1 MMEKNAYICLHN
13 KTTTRSD
20 KYTRMARTEAKDY
33 ITIAREFTDKYLKL
47 SEEDLQL
54 FASLIDERRKLKKG
68 EVFITEGMVCRHLV
82 YIDKGLVRQFYYK
95 DGHDVTEHFASDG
108 ISMHCIESVYHQVP
122 TRLMAEALEPSVVYY
137 VNYARLADLM
147 EKSVGLCRFYRI
159 YQEEDLI
166 ISQHKADAIRFDSSK
181 DRYERFLREYPEA
194 AKRAPLQHIAS
205 YLLMTPE
212 TLSRVR
218 AGTL

>member
-1 MMEKNAYICLHN
+1 M
-13 KTTTRSD
+13 T
-20 KYTRMARTEAKDY
+20 RTEIKDD
-33 ITIAREFTDKYLKL
+33 ITIARELTGKYLKL
-47 SEEDLQL
+47 SDEDIRL
-54 FASLIDERRKLKKG
+54 FATLIDDRRRLKKG
-68 EVFITEGMVCRHLV
+68 EVFITDGMVCRHLI

-95 DGHDVTEHFASDG
+95 DGHDVTEHFASEG
-108 ISMHCIESVYHQVP
+108 YAMHCIESVYHQIP
-122 TRLMAEALEPSVVYY
+122 THLMAEALEPSVVYY

-147 EKSVGLCRFYRI
+147 EKSAGLCRFYRI

-166 ISQHKADAIRFDSSK
+166 ITQHKADAFRYESSK
-181 DRYERFLREYPEA
+181 ERYERFLKDYPEA

-218 AGTL
+218 AGAL

>member
-1 MMEKNAYICLHN
+1 M
-13 KTTTRSD
+13 T
-20 KYTRMARTEAKDY
+20 RTEIKDD
-33 ITIAREFTDKYLKL
+33 ITIARELTGKYLKL
-47 SEEDLQL
+47 SDEDVRL
-54 FASLIDERRKLKKG
+54 FATLIDDRRRLKKG
-68 EVFITEGMVCRHLV
+68 EVFITDGMICRHLI

-95 DGHDVTEHFASDG
+95 DGHDVTEHFASEG
-108 ISMHCIESVYHQVP
+108 YAMHCIESVYHQIP
-122 TRLMAEALEPSVVYY
+122 THLMAEALEPSVVYY

-147 EKSVGLCRFYRI
+147 EKSAGLCRFYRI

-166 ISQHKADAIRFDSSK
+166 ITQHKADAFRYESSK
-181 DRYERFLREYPEA
+181 ERYERFLKDYPEA

-218 AGTL
+218 AGAL

>member
-1 MMEKNAYICLHN
+1 M
-13 KTTTRSD
+13 T
-20 KYTRMARTEAKDY
+20 RTEIKDD
-33 ITIAREFTDKYLKL
+33 ITIARELTGKYLKL
-47 SEEDLQL
+47 SDEDIRL
-54 FASLIDERRKLKKG
+54 FASLIDDRRRLKKG
-68 EVFITEGMVCRHLV
+68 QVFITDGMVCRHLI

-95 DGHDVTEHFASDG
+95 DGHDVTEHFASEG
-108 ISMHCIESVYHQVP
+108 YSMHCIESVYHQIP
-122 TRLMAEALEPSVVYY
+122 THLMAEALEPSVVYY

-147 EKSVGLCRFYRI
+147 EKSAGLCRFYRI

-166 ISQHKADAIRFDSSK
+166 ITQHKADAFRYESSK
-181 DRYERFLREYPEA
+181 ERYERFLKDYPEA

-218 AGTL
+218 AGAL

>member
-1 MMEKNAYICLHN
+1 M
-13 KTTTRSD
+13 
-20 KYTRMARTEAKDY
+20 
-33 ITIAREFTDKYLKL
+33 
-47 SEEDLQL
+47 
-54 FASLIDERRKLKKG
+54 
-68 EVFITEGMVCRHLV
+68 
-82 YIDKGLVRQFYYK
+82 
-95 DGHDVTEHFASDG
+95 
-108 ISMHCIESVYHQVP
+108 
-122 TRLMAEALEPSVVYY
+122 VYY